1 MGREIIGLTHTNTH
15 NKSILSVLMAM
26 CMLVS
31 LCGIAFMNRASAG
44 AYEDDVAAMADAGVV
59 VDFMAPAVSSGNDF
73 VWTVDDS
80 TYKDTPEFYID
91 FSYHLE
97 DSVITG
103 KDYNDIP
110 KYFTFYTDAAC
121 TQPAE
126 GIAMMAKFP
135 KEYLGDGMGNLIR
148 FVPVN
153 TKYDK
158 GTNITMKIDPIM
170 TRTSAY
176 DGHEYRITFKINK
189 SADPD
194 APTPVE
200 PDEPTPVEPDE
211 PTPVEPDE
219 PTPVEP
225 VNKFTGLANEAD
237 ENGIWWYYTDGK
249 IDKTHTGVDQNK
261 YGWWR
266 VENGKVNFH
275 AQGIYQNQYGWWKTT
290 DGKVTFKENSIYQ
303 NEYGW
308 WKCKD
313 SKVDFTAQSIYE
325 NQYGWWKT
333 TNGKVTF
340 KENGL
345 FSNEYG
351 TWKVE
356 NSKVNFDFNGTYQ
369 GKTIK
374 NGKVV

>member
-1 MGREIIGLTHTNTH
+1 
-15 NKSILSVLMAM
+15 M

-59 VDFMAPAVSSGNDF
+59 VDFLSPAVSSGNDF

-80 TYKDTPEFYID
+80 TYEDTPEFYID

-333 TNGKVTF
+333 TDGKVTF

>member
-1 MGREIIGLTHTNTH
+1 
-15 NKSILSVLMAM
+15 M

-31 LCGIAFMNRASAG
+31 LCGIAFMNRSSAG
-44 AYEDDVAAMADAGVV
+44 AYEDEVAAMADAGVV
-59 VDFMAPAVSSGNDF
+59 VDFLSPAVASGNDF

-80 TYKDTPEFYID
+80 TYEDTPEFYID
-91 FSYHLE
+91 ISYHLE

-110 KYFTFYTDAAC
+110 KYFKFYTDAAC

-126 GIAMMAKFP
+126 GMSMMVKFP
-135 KEYLGDGMGNLIR
+135 EENLGDGMGNLIR

-158 GTNITMKIDPIM
+158 GTVITMKIDPIM

-189 SADPD
+189 SAYPD
-194 APTPVE
+194 T
-200 PDEPTPVEPDE
+200 PTPVEPDE

-290 DGKVTFKENSIYQ
+290 
-303 NEYGW
+303 
-308 WKCKD
+308 
-313 SKVDFTAQSIYE
+313 
-325 NQYGWWKT
+325 
-333 TNGKVTF
+333 NGKVTF